1 MDKEGKEPISIVVML
16 VGLAVVSGLAGWG
29 MCDGLWCRK
38 LVEDPAGI
46 ARITS
51 AELFKKQARE
61 LENQ

>member
-38 LVEDPAGI
+38 LVEDAAGI